1 MESFLIYKKMTECHA
16 WWYMSIIPALRR
28 KRRTQE
34 DHKFEASL
42 VFSGILSQ
50 KKKKSR
56 EKYQWKYLS
65 LLKSEYLFSV

>member
-50 KKKKSR
+50 KKKK
-56 EKYQWKYLS
+56 
-65 LLKSEYLFSV
+65 